1 VSLDPQQYPS
11 LLERVPGYA
20 NICAEQYHQLVHQLK
35 MLNAGGAMPEG
46 VECVQTQKGII
57 AVCRVSYLTPAAKI
71 WLRQMCLDAGWH
83 DVEFT
88 ERRNG
93 YEQLE
98 HQVALSYIDKNPG
111 TA

>member
-1 VSLDPQQYPS
+1 MSLNPRKYPNI
-11 LLERVPGYA
+11 LKRQLGYSDTFSKA
-20 NICAEQYHQLVHQLK
+20 YSELVHQLGIVE
-35 MLNAGGAMPEG
+35 AGGALPEG
-46 VECVQTQKGII
+46 TSRVQTATGII
-57 AVCRVSYLTPAAKI
+57 VVCRVNYLTPAAKI

-98 HQVALSYIDKNPG
+98 HQVALSYIDK
-111 TA
+111 T